1 MGVAVEVGGM
11 KVAVNVGEGDFVS
24 VAVNAK
30 RVGVGSLT
38 TSVDSETGK
47 LQAVINKAVKKQ
59 KTRFIMAFILHQERK
74 HINTMPGSGRT
85 VVKNIII
92 LLPPTIGENM
102 RSDRK
107 ILLSLTAVLIILF
120 SSQSPSAH
128 AQSDLITF
136 AVIGDYGLAG
146 QPLLDVSNLIKSWN
160 PGFIVTLGDNN
171 YPNGQSYTIDDNIGQ
186 YFHEY
191 IFKYKG
197 KYGSGSPTRRFYP
210 SLGNHDWG
218 STEAKP
224 YFEFFGDVKRLTY
237 YEFVQGPVH
246 FFVLD
251 SDPNEPDGVTSTS
264 QQAIWLK
271 KALAA
276 STSPFNVIVF
286 HHAPY
291 SSGQH
296 GPTNYMRWPFK
307 EWGADAVLTG
317 HDHIYER
324 LLVNGI
330 PYFVNGIGGAEL
342 YDIRAIAPESQV
354 RFNQDFGAMRV
365 EATSAYM
372 KFQMF
377 TRAGVLVD
385 EYTIGGSAPSVTSIT
400 RQNASPTNAGSVNFQ
415 VTFSESVSGVDAA
428 DFILATNLPGASI
441 ANVTGLG
448 NSYTVSVNTGSG
460 DGNLRLDLADNDTIL
475 DSLNIPLGG
484 VGAANGNFTSVD
496 FYSIDRSSPAVTSIA
511 PANLNP
517 TNAASVDFAITFSEP
532 VNGVDITD
540 FAPIT
545 NNGAILKAITGSG
558 ANYIVTAATGAGN
571 DTLRLD
577 FIDNGTVS
585 DLAGNITSI
594 GFTNGIAYTIDRS
607 APFVTSI
614 TPIGKQPN
622 ASSVEY
628 TVSFSEAVT
637 DVDGGDFFLSTINRA
652 AITNVTGAGSQYVV
666 SIALQPGSDSIRLDM
681 NDNDSIVDGFGNPL
695 GGPGMGNGNIIG
707 GVFNIAIDTPIT
719 TSIIRA
725 TASPTNAA
733 SVDYIVT
740 FSEPVSGV
748 DAGDFIAGNG
758 AFISNV
764 SNSNP
769 FYIVTVNTSAS
780 NGEVKLDLIDNDSI
794 VNEQGITLGGNGAG
808 NANFT
813 SGESYFIDRTAPQI
827 TSIVRA
833 SGNPAI
839 NPTADFIVTFS
850 EAVNGVEGTDFV
862 LAQSNVIKSSV
873 VTVQNV
879 NPFYWVTVN
888 TGIGSGTIR
897 LDLFDN
903 GNITDLAG
911 NPLVNNT
918 YVLGESFT
926 IAKTPVDF
934 SAPGINS
941 PSKPLTNNPYIPLM
955 WSAVWNAQAY
965 EVFIA
970 SDSGFSKSVLM
981 QVTAETTYIPQ
992 LPLPD
997 GLLYMRVRAY
1007 SPDLNPGKWS
1017 KTFTFTVDTTPP
1029 PPPTIRTPANGSAV
1043 PRRPWLIWAA
1053 ANGAAKYQVEVDN
1066 NADFSSID
1074 FSATTTKTTLQT
1086 KTLLLRTHYWRVRS
1100 VDAAG
1105 NWSNWS
1111 QVFSLNAR

>member
-1 MGVAVEVGGM
+1 MPGLGS
-11 KVAVNVGEGDFVS
+11 FVS
-24 VAVNAK
+24 
-30 RVGVGSLT
+30 
-38 TSVDSETGK
+38 
-47 LQAVINKAVKKQ
+47 
-59 KTRFIMAFILHQERK
+59 
-74 HINTMPGSGRT
+74 
-85 VVKNIII
+85 KNIIMVSQQ
-92 LLPPTIGENM
+92 TTGETM
-102 RSDRK
+102 RSARK
-107 ILLSLTAVLIILF
+107 ILLSLAAMFVILI

-251 SDPNEPDGVTSTS
+251 SDPNEPDGVTATS
-264 QQAIWLK
+264 DQAKWLK

-276 STSPFNVIVF
+276 SISTFNVIVF

-296 GPTNYMRWPFK
+296 GSTNYMRWPFK
-307 EWGADAVLTG
+307 EWGADVVLSG

-324 LLVNGI
+324 LQVNGI
-330 PYFVNGIGGAEL
+330 PYFVNGIGGAEI
-342 YDIRAIAPESQV
+342 YDIRTILPESQV

-385 EYTIGGSAPSVTSIT
+385 EYTIGGSAPIVSSIT
-400 RQNASPTNAGSVNFQ
+400 RQNISPTNAGVVDFQ
-415 VTFSESVSGVDAA
+415 VTFSESVSGVDAT
-428 DFILATNLPGASI
+428 DFILSTNLSGASI
-441 ANVTGLG
+441 SNVTGFG
-448 NSYTVSVNTGSG
+448 NSYTISVNTGNG
-460 DGNLRLDLADNDTIL
+460 DGNLRLDLADNDSIL
-475 DSLNIPLGG
+475 NSLNIPLGG
-484 VGAANGNFTSVD
+484 VGAANGNFTSID
-496 FYSIDRSSPAVTSIA
+496 SYSIDKSSPSVTSITTV
-511 PANLNP
+511 NINP
-517 TNAASVDFAITFSEP
+517 TNAPSVDFAVTFSEP
-532 VNGVDITD
+532 VNGVDLAD
-540 FAPIT
+540 FASIT
-545 NNGAILKAITGSG
+545 SNGATLTSITGSG
-558 ANYIVTAATGAGN
+558 ANYTVTAATGTGT
-571 DTLRLD
+571 DTLGIE
-577 FIDNGTVS
+577 FIDNDTVS
-585 DLAGNITSI
+585 DLAGNVTSSS
-594 GFTNGIAYTIDRS
+594 FTNGVTYTIDRV

-614 TPIGKQPN
+614 TPMGSQPN

-628 TVSFSEAVT
+628 IVSFSETVT
-637 DVDGGDFFLSTINRA
+637 GVDGSDFFLSTINGA
-652 AITNVTGAGSQYVV
+652 MITNVTGAGSQYVV
-666 SIALQPGSDSIRLDM
+666 SITLQPGSDSIRLDM
-681 NDNDSIVDGFGNPL
+681 NDNDSITDGFGNLL
-695 GGPGMGNGNIIG
+695 GGPGIGNGNIIG
-707 GVFNIAIDTPIT
+707 GVFNIAIDTPIA

-725 TASPTNAA
+725 AASPTNAA

-740 FSEPVSGV
+740 FSEAVNGV
-748 DAGDFIAGNG
+748 DASDFLIGNG
-758 AFISNV
+758 AFISNI
-764 SNSNP
+764 SISNP

-794 VNEQGITLGGNGAG
+794 TNGQGISLGGNGAG
-808 NANFT
+808 NANLT
-813 SGESYFIDRTAPQI
+813 SGESYIIDRTAPQI

-850 EAVNGVEGTDFV
+850 EAVNGVEGSDFV
-862 LAQSNVIKSSV
+862 VTQSNVIKSSI
-873 VTVQNV
+873 TTIQNV
-879 NPFYWVTVN
+879 NPFYWITVS

-911 NPLVNNT
+911 NPLANNN
-918 YVLGESFT
+918 YMMGESFT

-934 SAPGINS
+934 SAPFISS

-970 SDSGFSKSVLM
+970 SDNGFSKSVLM
-981 QVTAETTYIPQ
+981 QVTSETTHIPQ

-1017 KTFTFTVDTTPP
+1017 KTYSFTVDTTPP
-1029 PPPTIRTPANGSAV
+1029 SPPTLRTPANGSAT
-1043 PRRPWLIWAA
+1043 PRRPWLTWAA
-1053 ANGAAKYQVEVDN
+1053 VSGAAKYQVEVDN
-1066 NADFSSID
+1066 NTDFSSID
-1074 FSATTTKTTLQT
+1074 FSATTTRTTLQT

-1105 NWSNWS
+1105 NWSAWS
-1111 QVFSLNAR
+1111 QVFLLNAK